1 MVKIRYFEITM
12 LVVIILQNGFL
23 KNLPALLLMIPIML
37 GLIQSNWKLK
47 TLNSREAL
55 VLLYGGYLLFIS
67 IINVKN
73 LYNPV
78 NVINIFIQY
87 LLIFLSVHICYDKV
101 KIDRFFFSYRNIGVV
116 LSLLCIVEQISR
128 IHFFDIVLGKGG
140 MYSEYAYRVS
150 SIFGHPILCGVFLV
164 ILLLTLLYFPY
175 KNIFF
180 QYIAVV
186 VTIAAIL
193 FTQSRSSWIAT
204 IVTVFLYWIK
214 KRKIAPQKLQKNE
227 FLFFLSFVIPTLAIF
242 ISLFFSYLNHFFM
255 ALFVRVSG
263 SLDAGEGHIV
273 RIENILNSINFWN
286 SGHHLQLIFGSGKNA
301 GLLFLISHPVSK
313 FGGLFVWNS
322 ALDNQYLTIV
332 HESGIIGLILFLLML
347 VDSLMTILKSEDKT
361 RLLINSSLLSINIV
375 LFFFEGLDYVTV
387 VLFLV
392 FLYVVDNKEV
402 KNKGEVEIV
411 YE

>member
-55 VLLYGGYLLFIS
+55 VLLYGGYLLLIS

-101 KIDRFFFSYRNIGVV
+101 KIDRFFISYRNIGVV

-214 KRKIAPQKLQKNE
+214 KRKIASQKLQKNK

-332 HESGIIGLILFLLML
+332 HECGIIGLILFLLMV

>member
-47 TLNSREAL
+47 TLNLREAL
-55 VLLYGGYLLFIS
+55 VLLYGGYLLLIS

-101 KIDRFFFSYRNIGVV
+101 KIDRFFISYRNIGVV

-175 KNIFF
+175 KKIFF

-214 KRKIAPQKLQKNE
+214 KRKIA
-227 FLFFLSFVIPTLAIF
+227 S
-242 ISLFFSYLNHFFM
+242 
-255 ALFVRVSG
+255 
-263 SLDAGEGHIV
+263 
-273 RIENILNSINFWN
+273 
-286 SGHHLQLIFGSGKNA
+286 
-301 GLLFLISHPVSK
+301 
-313 FGGLFVWNS
+313 
-322 ALDNQYLTIV
+322 
-332 HESGIIGLILFLLML
+332 
-347 VDSLMTILKSEDKT
+347 
-361 RLLINSSLLSINIV
+361 
-375 LFFFEGLDYVTV
+375 
-387 VLFLV
+387 
-392 FLYVVDNKEV
+392 
-402 KNKGEVEIV
+402 
-411 YE
+411 